1 MVPKRTKT
9 LYSYMIFDQKATI
22 FASIT
27 GKKNFLAL
35 EYPLKIQLFQCL
47 LTTKFFVFP
56 SF

>member
-1 MVPKRTKT
+1 
-9 LYSYMIFDQKATI
+9 MIFDQKATI

-47 LTTKFFVFP
+47 LMTKFFVFP